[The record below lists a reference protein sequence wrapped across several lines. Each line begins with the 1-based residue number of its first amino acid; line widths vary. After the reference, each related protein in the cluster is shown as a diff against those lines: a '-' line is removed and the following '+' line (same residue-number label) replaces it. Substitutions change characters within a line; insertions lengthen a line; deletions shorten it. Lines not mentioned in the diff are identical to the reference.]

1 MATMIHFSN
10 ITKQFP
16 GNKALDSVDF
26 TVDKGEIHALL
37 GENGAGKSTLLNI
50 LHGIYPDYD
59 GNVEIDG
66 RKVGFKNANDAIE
79 FGIAKVHQEVNL
91 VTELTVGQNIALGYE
106 VTRGFFV
113 DYDAMYKKT
122 DVILER
128 LGCKFRSRDRVTS
141 LSTGEMQMILDC
153 QGIVSQCKNHFL

>member
-59 GNVEIDG
+59 GSVEIDG
-66 RKVGFKNANDAIE
+66 KKVDFKNANDAIE

-91 VTELTVGQNIALGYE
+91 VTELTVGRI
-106 VTRGFFV
+106 
-113 DYDAMYKKT
+113 
-122 DVILER
+122 
-128 LGCKFRSRDRVTS
+128 
-141 LSTGEMQMILDC
+141 
-153 QGIVSQCKNHFL
+153 

>member
-106 VTRGFFV
+106 VTRGFLWTTIPCTKNGCYPGKAGLQIQKQGPC
-113 DYDAMYKKT
+113 DLSQHWRDA
-122 DVILER
+122 DD
-128 LGCKFRSRDRVTS
+128 S
-141 LSTGEMQMILDC
+141 DC